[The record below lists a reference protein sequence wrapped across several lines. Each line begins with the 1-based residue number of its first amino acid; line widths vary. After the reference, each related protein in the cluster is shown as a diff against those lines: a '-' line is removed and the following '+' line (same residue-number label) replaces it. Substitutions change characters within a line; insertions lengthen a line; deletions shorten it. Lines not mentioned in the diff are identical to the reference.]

1 MQRLLVLL
9 MNFILIVCKLHKS
22 LYGLKQ
28 APQAWYNKLRG
39 CLFELGFSKSTSVFS
54 IFYKFGDGMLLMIL
68 VYVDDILLT
77 GDSSG
82 AVHDVIQVL
91 HFKFALKILGEVHYF
106 FGC

>member
-28 APQAWYNKLRG
+28 APQG

-91 HFKFALKILGEVHYF
+91 HFKFALKILEEVHYF